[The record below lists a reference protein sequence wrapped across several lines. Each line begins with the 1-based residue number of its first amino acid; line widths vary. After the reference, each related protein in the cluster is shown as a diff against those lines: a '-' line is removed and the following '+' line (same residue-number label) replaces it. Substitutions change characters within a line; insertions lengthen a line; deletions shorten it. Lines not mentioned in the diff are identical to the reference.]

1 MTAYTYL
8 VGIFGPFPLFS
19 FYIPVTLRW
28 ICFLG
33 LTFSPLCTAP
43 IQVTREWNSEIKSR
57 INVSLSCLLK
67 VFSYGHR
74 NTIQYHE
81 LNNNKTSNLLCM
93 HIFDKAKIC
102 VTFLII
108 TIYTCITLQL
118 IPNVFLSSCH
128 MRNDVHSIKISSS
141 KWKWNK
147 KEEEME
153 EKREEIGR

>member
-1 MTAYTYL
+1 
-8 VGIFGPFPLFS
+8 
-19 FYIPVTLRW
+19 
-28 ICFLG
+28 
-33 LTFSPLCTAP
+33 
-43 IQVTREWNSEIKSR
+43 
-57 INVSLSCLLK
+57 
-67 VFSYGHR
+67 
-74 NTIQYHE
+74 
-81 LNNNKTSNLLCM
+81 M

-153 EKREEIGR
+153 EKREEIGG